1 MLSLQTTSTHA
12 GWLPSPCAHISPI
25 ELTSVASDTSI
36 SHLVAQVYE
45 TAVPEL
51 RSRLLEHLL
60 KPLGVLALFSVAN
73 GIFAKLHFRTDS
85 PDVRVRVEDVQN
97 VQASDVIA
105 LVDRVQQISV
115 ECIDRLAQ
123 MIIAYPVLMT
133 GSAAAAM
140 LVTVVRQRARFIQME
155 D

>member
-1 MLSLQTTSTHA
+1 MLSLQTTSMQV
-12 GWLPSPCAHISPI
+12 GWLPSPSAHISPI
-25 ELTSVASDTSI
+25 ELNSVASDTSI

-51 RSRLLEHLL
+51 QSRLLEHLL
-60 KPLGVLALFSVAN
+60 KPLGVLALFAVAN
-73 GIFAKLHFRTDS
+73 GIFAKLLFRTGSSDLQ
-85 PDVRVRVEDVQN
+85 VRVEDVQS

-123 MIIAYPVLMT
+123 MIIASPVLMT

-140 LVTVVRQRARFIQME
+140 LVAVVRQRARSSQME